1 MLCSVVGY
9 KQFIPRV
16 YKEGVGDDKF
26 ICICTSV
33 HLCICEEDISMLLQD
48 TESKFT
54 RVPA

>member
-16 YKEGVGDDKF
+16 CKEGVGDDKL

-54 RVPA
+54 CVPA